1 MSQGPERFEPEG
13 GLIMLGKMILA
24 VSAAVFIAYGL
35 VSLFSPAIPAG
46 FAGLIM
52 SNGDAF
58 AEIGAMYGGLQTGV
72 GVFCLL
78 AVLRAEYYRAGLLLL
93 VVGIGALAA
102 ARLISAV
109 LSTDLLT
116 AYTWGALAY
125 ELVTVALAAIA
136 LSQSY
141 RGTRP
146 E

>member
-1 MSQGPERFEPEG
+1 MLQVSERFESRG
-13 GLIMLGKMILA
+13 GLSMLGRLILA
-24 VSAAVFIAYGL
+24 VSSAVFIAYGL

-58 AEIGAMYGGLQTGV
+58 AEVGAMYGGLQTGV

-141 RGTRP
+141 RGTRT